1 MFIYN
6 TKFLGA
12 VMEGTVPGDI
22 VKGVI
27 GGNGLFAL
35 NENDVLLLDF
45 CTRYRL
51 ANQTI
56 CFSVRLIVSV
66 LCARAKGQW
75 LVLFLY
81 LIRGSMSCT
90 LWWRAMLS
98 TDCLMVSRTRWQ
110 GGLLDRPRKPK
121 WVKREVLD
129 LPRDARV
136 MREAVKVKE

>member
-56 CFSVRLIVSV
+56 CLSVRLIVSV

-75 LVLFLY
+75 LILFY

-98 TDCLMVSRTRWQ
+98 TDHLMVSQTSGQ
-110 GGLLDRPRKPK
+110 GGLLDSPRKPK
-121 WVKREVLD
+121 LVKREVLD

-136 MREAVKVKE
+136 MREAVKVEE